1 MRDLDP
7 ESFFDPSGGINIA
20 SLAKLDPGLAN
31 DLEWTYANIA
41 LQYRKPPDSRP
52 LAALLRSE
60 KPIPRG
66 IREGLA
72 ELLDPGKLILSD
84 ITLKP
89 ARKRGV
95 TPRKLE
101 FFVKSWRAVNMYED
115 LRRAGKSADVARAEA
130 TKKYK
135 WQCDDSVFNKQR
147 KRVLA
152 YLARLPTGLGERII
166 NGETIITGKN
176 SGK

>member
-7 ESFFDPSGGINIA
+7 ESIYDPSGGINIA

-66 IREGLA
+66 IREGHA

-89 ARKRGV
+89 VRKRGV
-95 TPRKLE
+95 THRKKE
-101 FFVKSWRAVNMYED
+101 FFVNSLRAVITYEQ
-115 LRRAGKSADVARAEA
+115 LLRAGKSAADARAEA
-130 TKKYK
+130 AKKYK
-135 WQCDDSVFNKQR
+135 WQCDESVFNRHR
-147 KRVLA
+147 KLVLA
-152 YLARLPTGLGERII
+152 HLARWPRGLGERII

>member
-7 ESFFDPSGGINIA
+7 ESIYDPSGGINIA
-20 SLAKLDPGLAN
+20 WVAKQDAGLAN

-41 LQYRKPPDSRP
+41 LQYRTPPDSRP

-60 KPIPRG
+60 KPIPRS

-89 ARKRGV
+89 VRKRGV
-95 TPRKLE
+95 TPRKKE
-101 FFVKSWRAVNMYED
+101 FFVKSLRAVITYEQ
-115 LRRAGKSADVARAEA
+115 LLRAGKAAADARAEVA
-130 TKKYK
+130 KKYK
-135 WQCDDSVFNKQR
+135 WRCDESVFNR
-147 KRVLA
+147 HKRLVHA
-152 YLARLPTGLGERII
+152 HLARWPRSSQARILA
-166 NGETIITGKN
+166 NN
-176 SGK
+176 RS